1 MIQIQE
7 LVQVGKVGRVV
18 GLKGRLCFWL
28 SSDFAEFLLH
38 CAKSSEEVCVKRASL
53 LESSEIK
60 SNDFDKK
67 IDSNKNDFS
76 RLDSKFENLKFENP
90 NFENLKIK
98 AFIKQK
104 DKYFIEF
111 VGIDNAQKA
120 KIYVNAE
127 LYATKAQSRAHCT
140 LKKDEFFY
148 FDIVGLDIVQDSEN
162 LGVVCDIER
171 IGNIDYLVVEA
182 REDIL
187 ESIIKNPIK
196 KSKKTSQIKTID
208 VAQNPAKS
216 NPPPKSK
223 KTTKSK
229 KPKTFLVP
237 YIDRFVLEVS
247 LQKGAI
253 FTQNAKEILE
263 QS

>member
-60 SNDFDKK
+60 SSDFDKK

-76 RLDSKFENLKFENP
+76 RLDSK
-90 NFENLKIK
+90 FENLKIK

-111 VGIDNAQKA
+111 VGIDNASKA

-148 FDIVGLDIVQDSEN
+148 FDIVGLDIMQDSEN
-162 LGVVCDIER
+162 LGVVRDIER

-187 ESIIKNPIK
+187 ESFIKNPIK
-196 KSKKTSQIKTID
+196 KSKKTSQIKTSD
-208 VAQNPAKS
+208 VAQNPTKS
-216 NPPPKSK
+216 KPPKSKLPKSK
-223 KTTKSK
+223 KTTKTK

-247 LQKGAI
+247 LKKGAI

>member
-1 MIQIQE
+1 MTFDTLIQTQE
-7 LVQVGKVGRVV
+7 LVQVGKIGRAV

-28 SSDFAEFLLH
+28 SSDFAEFLSH
-38 CAKSSEEVCVKRASL
+38 CAKAGEEVCVKRASL
-53 LESSEIK
+53 LESSDIQ
-60 SNDFDKK
+60 SIDFDKK
-67 IDSNKNDFS
+67 MDSSKIDFS
-76 RLDSKFENLKFENP
+76 YLDSKFDS
-90 NFENLKIK
+90 LKIK

-111 VGIDNAQKA
+111 VGIDSAQKA

-148 FDIVGLDIVQDSEN
+148 FDIVGLDIMQDSEN
-162 LGVVCDIER
+162 LGVVRDIER

-182 REDIL
+182 REAIL
-187 ESIIKNPIK
+187 ESFIKNPIA
-196 KSKKTSQIKTID
+196 KSKKTLQNQTSDFAKT
-208 VAQNPAKS
+208 PT
-216 NPPPKSK
+216 KSK
-223 KTTKSK
+223 KIPKST

-247 LQKGAI
+247 LQKRAI
-253 FTQNAKEILE
+253 FTQNAKDILE

>member
-1 MIQIQE
+1 M
-7 LVQVGKVGRVV
+7 
-18 GLKGRLCFWL
+18 
-28 SSDFAEFLLH
+28 H

-60 SNDFDKK
+60 SSDFDKK

-76 RLDSKFENLKFENP
+76 HLDSKFENLKFENP

-148 FDIVGLDIVQDSEN
+148 FDIVGLDIMQDSEN
-162 LGVVCDIER
+162 LGVVRDIER

-187 ESIIKNPIK
+187 ESFIKNTE
-196 KSKKTSQIKTID
+196 KSKKTLQIKTSD
-208 VAQNPAKS
+208 VAQNPTKS
-216 NPPPKSK
+216 KHPKSKLPKSK
-223 KTTKSK
+223 KTPKST